1 MERSLIFLGK
11 VVSVLED
18 LGKPLALGVGV
29 IVEVEEQDQ
38 EDQPI

>member
-1 MERSLIFLGK
+1 MERSLRFLVK

-29 IVEVEEQDQ
+29 IVEVEEQDH
-38 EDQPI
+38 EDQPV